1 MKLRQKIITIIFI
14 LSLGG
19 CAVITEPFKVIW
31 GSSTHALEGA
41 RDRGISITYSCDFDA
56 CYDAVLAIAKE
67 RKYVIFINERLKR
80 RMVVMDIPGN
90 VNTTE
95 VGIFFSE
102 LKKSQVK
109 IDISSL
115 SSTAK
120 EKVAKVIFEGLD
132 KRFKEFA
139 DTRTPRAFKF

>member
-1 MKLRQKIITIIFI
+1 MPFMKLRQKIITIIFI
-14 LSLGG
+14 LGLGG

-41 RDRGISITYSCDFDA
+41 RDRAISKTYSGDFDTG
-56 CYDAVLAIAKE
+56 YDAVLKIVKE
-67 RKYVIFINERLKR
+67 RRYVLFINERSKG
-80 RMVVMDIPGN
+80 RMVVMGIPGN

-95 VGIFFSE
+95 VGIFFNVPLLLRKSV
-102 LKKSQVK
+102 KKSEIK

-120 EKVAKVIFEGLD
+120 ERVAQAIFEELD
-132 KRFKEFA
+132 K
-139 DTRTPRAFKF
+139 KFQELK